1 LICIKAIRRLDPDH
15 ATMKHI
21 PFPSALLEARVPRYT
36 SFPPANRFSSDVGP
50 AQMASWLDTVPDDA
64 SVSLYIHVPFCRRL
78 CWFCACH
85 TQGARSDEPVDRYLD
100 HLEEEIAMVRAKL
113 PARLQVSALHL
124 GGGTPTLLS
133 PDRLDR
139 LAAMIAASF
148 VDEDDREFS
157 VEIDPAECDAA
168 CLDRLVAH
176 GLTRA
181 SIGVQDFDLTVQ
193 SAIGRQQ
200 SAELTAETVQA
211 LRVRGIGAINFDL
224 PYGLPHQ
231 SQATLADTLRS
242 VLEMRPDRIALYGY
256 AHVPWMSR
264 RQRLIPNHVLP
275 SSQERVAQSSMAR
288 EALIANGYV
297 PVGIDHYA
305 LPHDALA
312 AAARAGTLRRN
323 FQGYTTD
330 EASTLIGLGPSA
342 VSRFVQGY
350 AQNAPVTGQWQSALS
365 GGALATVRGHLLSP
379 SDRLHADI
387 IEALMCSGSVDL
399 ADCCTRHDAD
409 LEPFIRIAR
418 DAVKQMPGAAR
429 LEGTRITVT
438 SPLCTRLIASRFD
451 PALERSEDRFSKA
464 S

>member
-1 LICIKAIRRLDPDH
+1 MICVKDKRCFVPDQ
-15 ATMKHI
+15 ALMKHI

-50 AQMASWLDTVPDDA
+50 AQMASWLDAVPDGA
-64 SVSLYIHVPFCRRL
+64 PISLYIHVPFCRRL

-85 TQGARSDEPVDRYLD
+85 TQGARTDEPVDRYLE
-100 HLEEEIAMVRAKL
+100 HLEEEIAMVRAQL
-113 PARLQVSALHL
+113 PAKLHVTALHL

-148 VDEDDREFS
+148 SQQGQKDFS

-168 CLDRLVAH
+168 RLDRLIAQ

-181 SIGVQDFDLTVQ
+181 SIGVQDFDPTVQ
-193 SAIGRQQ
+193 SAIGRHQ

-211 LRVRGIGAINFDL
+211 LRNRGIGAINFDL
-224 PYGLPHQ
+224 LYGLPLQ
-231 SQATLADTLRS
+231 SQATLAATLQN
-242 VLEMRPDRIALYGY
+242 VIEMRPDRIALYGY

-264 RQRLIPNHVLP
+264 RQRLIPDHVLP
-275 SSQERVAQSSMAR
+275 DTQERVMQASMAR

-297 PVGIDHYA
+297 PIGIDHYA

-312 AAARAGTLRRN
+312 VAARAGTLRRN

-330 EASTLIGLGPSA
+330 QAPTLIGFGPSA
-342 VSRFVQGY
+342 ISRFDQGY
-350 AQNAPVTGQWQSALS
+350 AQNAPATGQWQSAVS
-365 GGALATVRGHLLSP
+365 GGALATVRGHLLSRN
-379 SDRLHADI
+379 DRLHADI
-387 IEALMCSGSVDL
+387 IETLMCRGMVDL
-399 ADCCTRHDAD
+399 ADCCTRYEAD
-409 LEPFIRIAR
+409 LAPLIRCAHKVVEQLP
-418 DAVKQMPGAAR
+418 DAAK
-429 LEGTRITVT
+429 LEGTKIVVS
-438 SPLCTRLIASRFD
+438 SPLYTRLVASRLD
-451 PALERSEDRFSKA
+451 PGLERQTDRFSEA